1 MPLDKLNA
9 ALIAA
14 IQNGTPEYTNPA
26 AILTDKLNIGREAA
40 YRRLRGEVPFTF
52 GEAAVLSAQ
61 MNFSLDRAVGAVDF
75 GNVLFRLS
83 FNDYHTALE
92 DYTGVIDQDTLFYRE
107 VSSDADA
114 EQAIAGNSFP
124 RMLYM
129 RYEGLTNFKLFKW
142 LYQQGLVDCSTTK
155 FEDMKVP
162 DALLRS
168 YRDLLKEAQLM
179 PATTLVF
186 DGSCTKRWVNAIC
199 AFRNMHLITDQSVE
213 MLKGEVLQLLD
224 ELEEIA
230 VAGQFRSGKPV
241 SIYISDMDIEATYCY
256 VAARHYRASCIETF
270 SINSLRSADPGMFEH
285 VKRWITSLS
294 RFATLISCSG
304 ELQRIHF
311 FKRQRAIVA
320 ELEREGLEP
329 SPSEVF
335 QE

>member
-1 MPLDKLNA
+1 MGKSVLTRLSRSLRSSQETARWTRSRLLADEMNYYRARTNAVLRAVQLDKVELE
-9 ALIAA
+9 
-14 IQNGTPEYTNPA
+14 NGSEAMRKVVCHPGGVSA

-52 GEAAVLSAQ
+52 GEAGVLSAQ

-213 MLKGEVLQLLD
+213 MLKGELLQLLD

-256 VAARHYRASCIETF
+256 VAARHYRASCCLLYT
-270 SINSLRSADPGMFEH
+270 SDAAD
-285 VKRWITSLS
+285 
-294 RFATLISCSG
+294 
-304 ELQRIHF
+304 EL
-311 FKRQRAIVA
+311 
-320 ELEREGLEP
+320 
-329 SPSEVF
+329 
-335 QE
+335 

>member
-168 YRDLLKEAQLM
+168 YRDLLK
-179 PATTLVF
+179 
-186 DGSCTKRWVNAIC
+186 
-199 AFRNMHLITDQSVE
+199 
-213 MLKGEVLQLLD
+213 
-224 ELEEIA
+224 
-230 VAGQFRSGKPV
+230 
-241 SIYISDMDIEATYCY
+241 DMDIEATYCY